1 MENKNNASKLN
12 EEKGKEKSLREYQ
25 EENFNKPRKIYDNL
39 NVSVK
44 SLDIF
49 MGVLFVILILAL
61 ILGTR

>member
-1 MENKNNASKLN
+1 MENKNDTDKLN
-12 EEKGKEKSLREYQ
+12 EEEVKEKTLREYQ
-25 EENFNKPRKIYDNL
+25 KENFNKPRKIYDNL

-49 MGVLFVILILAL
+49 MCVLFVILILAL